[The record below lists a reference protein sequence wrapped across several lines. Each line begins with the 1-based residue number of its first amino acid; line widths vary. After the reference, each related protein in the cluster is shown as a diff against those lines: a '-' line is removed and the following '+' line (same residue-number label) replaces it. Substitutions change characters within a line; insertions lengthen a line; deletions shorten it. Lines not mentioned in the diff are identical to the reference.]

1 MASKRPFPSHQQAT
15 RTVQFRV
22 GDESYP
28 IHVVHDDL
36 RGLLSKL
43 AELDE
48 FDQVML
54 GYDDNTYAHCG
65 SRCATPAE
73 RPRCTPGPHA
83 APGRSPNGRRPIR
96 EGSDSR

>member
-1 MASKRPFPSHQQAT
+1 MASKRLFPSHQQAT

-73 RPRCTPGPHA
+73 RPRPHA
-83 APGRSPNGRRPIR
+83 RAARRARPQPEWPR
-96 EGSDSR
+96 RLERGHAT

>member
-1 MASKRPFPSHQQAT
+1 MLGC
-15 RTVQFRV
+15 VQTAL
-22 GDESYP
+22 
-28 IHVVHDDL
+28 HVVHDDL

-73 RPRCTPGPHA
+73 RPRPHA
-83 APGRSPNGRRPIR
+83 RAARRARPQPEWPTRPIR